1 MYSIIKAVNPEIKKQ
16 IMERVKNGQ
25 SSVPDIA
32 KDHGISSRTIYK
44 WISKGVEAP
53 PSILELAKLKKEN
66 QMLKEL
72 IGAVTY
78 ELTLE
83 KKKMAGI

>member
-1 MYSIIKAVNPEIKKQ
+1 MSSILKAVNPEIKKQ
-16 IMERVKNGQ
+16 ILERVKEGK
-25 SSVPDIA
+25 SSIPDLA

-66 QMLKEL
+66 QRLKEL

-83 KKKMAGI
+83 KKKMAGV